1 MFYPCL
7 FISDF
12 QTIDSNMYQDPLF
25 MFARGLDGSLELL
38 QCILAHSIASGLL
51 DFKDPDKLAF
61 EHLTFSHK
69 LLLIT
74 STPWNNEK
82 KAKKGQNI
90 IIGSHPIRRLLA
102 RLEGQVP

>member
-1 MFYPCL
+1 MSYPCL
-7 FISDF
+7 FISDLE
-12 QTIDSNMYQDPLF
+12 TIDSNMYQDLLF

-74 STPWNNEK
+74 STPCNDEK
-82 KAKKGQNI
+82 RPKKGQNI
-90 IIGSHPIRRLLA
+90 IIGSHPIRKALSKA
-102 RLEGQVP
+102 